1 MAIRFNTCQITEAIQ
16 NLSPELREI
25 IYKHY
30 LAIKLRER
38 EALGW
43 NEVHEALKEA
53 PFCEK
58 QERIVNVLFCRKCD
72 TCRKNGLCYTCKKME
87 FITIS
92 AILYLTFTTTTK
104 SFRNTGKQRLS
115 TSPRFLR
122 NWLT

>member
-1 MAIRFNTCQITEAIQ
+1 MVCESNNCQLSEAIN
-16 NLSPELREI
+16 NLPPELCEI
-25 IYKHY
+25 IYKEY
-30 LAIKLRER
+30 FAIKLRQR
-38 EALGW
+38 AALGW

-104 SFRNTGKQRLS
+104 FFRNTGKQRLS
-115 TSPRFLR
+115 TSPRFF
-122 NWLT
+122 